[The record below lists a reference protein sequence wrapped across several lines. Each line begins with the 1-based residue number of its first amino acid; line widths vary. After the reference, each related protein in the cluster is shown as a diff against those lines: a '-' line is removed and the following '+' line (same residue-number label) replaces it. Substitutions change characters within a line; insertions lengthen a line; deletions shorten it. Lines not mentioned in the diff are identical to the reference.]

1 MTGTNIQNTII
12 QNITEYKI
20 EGMGCVSCVTKIEN
34 ALSTIADSAKI
45 SVNLDTGTAKVF
57 GDIDP
62 ELVLETITNSGYK
75 ANILE
80 TK

>member
-1 MTGTNIQNTII
+1 MTNTNTKNSLI

-34 ALSTIADSAKI
+34 ALGSIAGSAKV
-45 SVNLDTGTAKVF
+45 SVDLDTGTAKVF

-62 ELVLETITNSGYK
+62 ELVLETITNSGYSV
-75 ANILE
+75 NILD